1 MKLPNVEAAAIS
13 ERKVVKYLL
22 SATHRAGKSKA
33 SFFMQFGFESSRWE
47 DLAEALKQ
55 HALNN
60 EVALEEQTKFGTRYV
75 IDGLLK
81 APDGTWLNVRSAW
94 FIDEDSE
101 TPRFITAHPLKRR
114 RA

>member
-1 MKLPNVEAAAIS
+1 MKLPNIELAEIS
-13 ERKVVKYLL
+13 ESKVVKYLL
-22 SATHRAGKSKA
+22 SPTHRAGKSKA

-55 HALNN
+55 HALDN
-60 EVALEEQTKFGTRYV
+60 EVILEEQTKFGTRYV
-75 IDGLLK
+75 IDGSLK
-81 APDGTWLNVRSAW
+81 AADGTWLNVRSAW

-114 RA
+114 RE